1 MPISSTDLQI
11 AGKTS
16 LDDYLRNKPIDQI
29 AVDVPLYKKLM
40 ARRKNFLGA
49 KQNIVAN
56 IRKSHDSNFAWA
68 YGEEPVSFNKRNT
81 VENAA
86 FPWRRAVD
94 GFYIAHDTL
103 FSNGIKV
110 REGDRGAFRLE
121 TSERVQLTN
130 LLDEQ
135 MDAFRTGFVEKL
147 SLELHR
153 DGTASEDAV
162 TGLDALI
169 SLTPETGTVGGID
182 RATAKYWRN
191 NAATAIAATTAGTLA
206 TAMEAQWRNC
216 IRNGGSPDYILA
228 GSDFVDAYRQ
238 YAVTV
243 TNNAD
248 AGKVKTIDA
257 GTGSGSSTGLY
268 FKGVEIIWDPQFEA
282 LDALESPA
290 IPWEKRCYFI
300 NTKYIEL
307 HDDTIDIVSPT
318 RPYNIL
324 ALYQM
329 VNLRLALV
337 LKRANAHSVMS
348 IA

>member
-1 MPISSTDLQI
+1 MPISSEDLQI

-16 LDDYLRNKPIDQI
+16 LDDFLRNQPVDQI
-29 AVDVPLYKKLM
+29 AVDVPLFRKLM
-40 ARRKNFLGA
+40 SKRKPFLGA
-49 KQNIVAN
+49 KQNIVAQ

-68 YGEEPVSFNKRNT
+68 YGEEPVAFNKRNT
-81 VENAA
+81 IEQAA

-110 REGDRGAFRLE
+110 REGERGAYKLE
-121 TSERVQLTN
+121 SSERVQLTN
-130 LLDEQ
+130 LLNEQ
-135 MDAFRTGFVEKL
+135 MDAFRTGFTEKL

-153 DGTASEDAV
+153 DGTSSEDAV
-162 TGLDALI
+162 TGLDALV
-169 SLTPETGTVGGID
+169 SMTPETGVVGGID
-182 RATAKYWRN
+182 RATATYWRN
-191 NAATAIAATTAGTLA
+191 NAEKSIAATTAGALA
-206 TAMEAQWRNC
+206 TAMEKQWRNC
-216 IRNGGSPDYILA
+216 IRNGGSPDFILA
-228 GSDFVDAYRQ
+228 GSDFIDAYRQ
-238 YAVTV
+238 YAVMV

-248 AGKVKTIDA
+248 AGKVKTVDA
-257 GTGSGSSTGLY
+257 GVGSGTSTGLY
-268 FKGVEIIWDPQFEA
+268 FKGVEIVWDPQFEQ
-282 LDALESPA
+282 LDALESPEVS
-290 IPWEKRCYFI
+290 WEKRCYFI

-337 LKRANAHSVMS
+337 MKRANAHAVLS

>member
-1 MPISSTDLQI
+1 MPISSEDLQI

-16 LDDYLRNKPIDQI
+16 LDDFLRNRPVDQI
-29 AVDVPLYKKLM
+29 AVDVPLFRKLM
-40 ARRKNFLGA
+40 SKRKPFLGA
-49 KQNIVAN
+49 KQNIVAQ

-68 YGEEPVSFNKRNT
+68 YGEEPVAFNKRNT
-81 VENAA
+81 IEQAA

-110 REGDRGAFRLE
+110 REGERGAYKLE
-121 TSERVQLTN
+121 SSERVQLTN
-130 LLDEQ
+130 LLNEQ
-135 MDAFRTGFVEKL
+135 MDAFRTGFTEKL

-162 TGLDALI
+162 SGLDALV
-169 SLTPETGTVGGID
+169 SMMPETGVVGGID
-182 RATAKYWRN
+182 RATATYWRN
-191 NAATAIAATTAGTLA
+191 NAEKSIAATTAGALA
-206 TAMEAQWRNC
+206 TAMEKQWRNC
-216 IRNGGSPDYILA
+216 IRNGGSPDFILA
-228 GSDFVDAYRQ
+228 GSDFIDAYRQ

-248 AGKVKTIDA
+248 AGKVKTVDA
-257 GTGSGSSTGLY
+257 GVGSGTSTGLY
-268 FKGVEIIWDPQFEA
+268 FKGVEIVWDPQFEQ
-282 LDALESPA
+282 LDALESPEV
-290 IPWEKRCYFI
+290 PWEKRCYFI

-337 LKRANAHSVMS
+337 MKRANAHAVLS

>member
-1 MPISSTDLQI
+1 MPISSEDLQI

-16 LDDYLRNKPIDQI
+16 LDDFLRNQPVDQI
-29 AVDVPLYKKLM
+29 AVDVPLFRKLM
-40 ARRKNFLGA
+40 SKRKPFLGA
-49 KQNIVAN
+49 KQNIVAQ

-68 YGEEPVSFNKRNT
+68 YGEEPVAFNKRNSI
-81 VENAA
+81 EQAA

-110 REGDRGAFRLE
+110 REGERGAYKLE
-121 TSERVQLTN
+121 SSERVQLTN
-130 LLDEQ
+130 LLNEQ
-135 MDAFRTGFVEKL
+135 MDAFRTGFTEKL

-162 TGLDALI
+162 SGLDALV
-169 SLTPETGTVGGID
+169 STAPETGVVGGID
-182 RATAKYWRN
+182 RATATYWRN
-191 NAATAIAATTAGTLA
+191 NAEKSIAATTAGALA
-206 TAMEAQWRNC
+206 TAMEKQWRNC
-216 IRNGGSPDYILA
+216 IRNGGSPDFILA
-228 GSDFVDAYRQ
+228 GSDFIDAYRQ

-248 AGKVKTIDA
+248 AGKVKTVDA
-257 GTGSGSSTGLY
+257 GVGSGTSTGLY
-268 FKGVEIIWDPQFEA
+268 FKGVEIVWDPQFEQ
-282 LDALESPA
+282 LDALESPEV
-290 IPWEKRCYFI
+290 PWEKRCYFI

-307 HDDTIDIVSPT
+307 QDDKIDIVSPT

-324 ALYQM
+324 ALFQM

-337 LKRANAHSVMS
+337 MKRANAHAVLS